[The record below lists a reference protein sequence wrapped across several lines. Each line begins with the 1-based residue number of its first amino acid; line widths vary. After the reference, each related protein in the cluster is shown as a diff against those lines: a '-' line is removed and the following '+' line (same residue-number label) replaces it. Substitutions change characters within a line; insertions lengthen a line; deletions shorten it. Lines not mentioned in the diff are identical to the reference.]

1 MTLQYLTPAQAENT
15 LGALYV
21 EETGPTLSFLVGLL
35 SQPHYRAW
43 SLVAEGLAL
52 GAIWYQC
59 VEQHAELLDLRVS
72 RGLRRSGYGSTLL
85 KETLCLIGQDDV
97 RTVDLE
103 VRASNVSARSLYGK
117 MGFELTGRRHNYYS
131 LPTGEREDAMLMSL
145 TLQVTEK
152 LE

>member
-1 MTLQYLTPAQAENT
+1 MTLQYLTTAQAENT

-59 VEQHAELLDLRVS
+59 VEHHAEPRPAADPHGMARM
-72 RGLRRSGYGSTLL
+72 
-85 KETLCLIGQDDV
+85 GQP
-97 RTVDLE
+97 
-103 VRASNVSARSLYGK
+103 N
-117 MGFELTGRRHNYYS
+117 
-131 LPTGEREDAMLMSL
+131 
-145 TLQVTEK
+145 
-152 LE
+152 

>member
-1 MTLQYLTPAQAENT
+1 MTLQPLTTAQAENT

-21 EETGPTLSFLVGLL
+21 EETGPTLRFLVGLL

-43 SLVAEGLAL
+43 SLVAEEHVL
-52 GAIWYQC
+52 GAIWYQH

-72 RGLRRSGYGSTLL
+72 RELRRCGYGSTLL
-85 KETLCLIGQDDV
+85 KETLSLIGQDKV

-117 MGFELTGRRHNYYS
+117 MGFELTGRRHNYYP
-131 LPTGEREDAMLMSL
+131 LPTGEREDAILMSL
-145 TLQVTEK
+145 TLQATEK